1 MKIRGKLICAFLLIT
16 LMPIVLLCGTG
27 GVIYTLQMETLQ
39 GLDGEVQDVAQI
51 ISNPVQIM
59 NRMTEKSFNQLR
71 EASQT
76 QAGRFEDTEYLM
88 QWNEELQWKYSFL
101 MVKKGDT
108 FRFIG
113 NQEKFDILKQKL
125 PKDSSMTSISESG
138 TYIGGTEPFLVKQHT
153 FRFDD
158 GSDGTLFVVTLVNG
172 FLPGIRSIIIQL
184 IFSFLIIICFTA
196 SLLTLWIYRGM
207 VRPIN
212 VLKKATH
219 KMRDG
224 DLDFSI
230 KTQRE
235 DEIGMLCKD
244 FEEMRIRLKES
255 IEMRLVSE
263 REMRELV
270 SNISHDLKTPLTAI
284 EGYTEGIMDGVADT
298 PEKQEKYL
306 KIIHKKAK
314 EMAML
319 VDELSM
325 CSKIENGIV
334 PYNFRY
340 IRVGEYF
347 DDCVQEISMDLDI
360 QNISVEYT
368 NEVDRDVR
376 VEMDP
381 EQLKRVINNIV
392 GNSMKFIE
400 ADSGRIFI
408 RITEENRMD
417 KVTAFA
423 GKENVKSEKSGDN
436 IRSVFGKKEKDEKKE
451 KPIEP
456 DMIQVEFRDT
466 GKGIA
471 AEHLPHVFDRFY
483 RADAAR
489 QSSKGSGLGL
499 AISKKIIEDHGGRIW
514 AESEEGAGTSVFF
527 TLRKEMVKQEKNI

>member
-16 LMPIVLLCGTG
+16 LIPILLLCGTG

-39 GLDGEVQDVAQI
+39 ELDGDVKDVAQI

-59 NRMTEKSFNQLR
+59 NRMTEKSFDQLR
-71 EASQT
+71 EVSAAET
-76 QAGRFEDTEYLM
+76 ECLEDTEFLTK
-88 QWNEELQWKYSFL
+88 WNEELQWKYSFL

-108 FRFIG
+108 FSYIG
-113 NQEKFDILKQKL
+113 NEEKFEILKKKL
-125 PKDSSMTSISESG
+125 PSGSTTSISESG
-138 TYIGGTEPFLVKQHT
+138 TYIGGEEPFLVKQHT

-158 GSDGTLFVVTLVNG
+158 GSAGTLFVVTLVNG
-172 FLPGIRSIIIQL
+172 FLPGIRSIIFQFIL
-184 IFSFLIIICFTA
+184 SFLIIICFTA
-196 SLLTLWIYRGM
+196 SILTLWIYQGM
-207 VRPIN
+207 VRPVN

-255 IEMRLVSE
+255 IEMRLASE
-263 REMRELV
+263 QEMRELV

-319 VDELSM
+319 VDELSV

-334 PYNFRY
+334 PYNFQH
-340 IRVGEYF
+340 INVEEYF
-347 DDCVQEISMDLDI
+347 GDCMQEISMDLDI

-368 NEVDRDVR
+368 NEVDKDVR

-400 ADSGRIFI
+400 ADSGTISI
-408 RITEENRMD
+408 HIKEED
-417 KVTAFA
+417 KEDQQAATV
-423 GKENVKSEKSGDN
+423 GKEGEKAEKSGEN
-436 IRSVFGKKEKDEKKE
+436 HRSVFGKKEKEEKKE
-451 KPIEP
+451 QVMEP
-456 DMIQVEFRDT
+456 GMIQVEFRDT

-471 AEHLPHVFDRFY
+471 AENLPHVFDRFY

-514 AESEEGAGTSVFF
+514 AESEEGAGTSIFF
-527 TLRKEMVKQEKNI
+527 TLRKEMIEKE

>member
-1 MKIRGKLICAFLLIT
+1 MRIRGKLICAFLIIT
-16 LMPIVLLCGTG
+16 LIPIVLLCGTG
-27 GVIYTLQMETLQ
+27 GVIYTLQMEALPEM
-39 GLDGEVQDVAQI
+39 DGEVQDVAQV

-59 NRMTEKSFNQLR
+59 NRMTEKSFKQLR
-71 EASQT
+71 EISKT
-76 QAGRFEDTEYLM
+76 QPEYLEDTEYLK

-101 MVKKGDT
+101 VVKKEDT
-108 FRFIG
+108 FHYIG
-113 NQEKFDILKQKL
+113 NEKNFEILNKKL
-125 PKDSSMTSISESG
+125 PSVNNTTSISESG
-138 TYIGGTEPFLVKQHT
+138 TYIGGEEPFLVKQHT
-153 FRFDD
+153 FRFKD
-158 GSDGTLFVVTLVNG
+158 GNAGTLFVVTRVNG
-172 FLPGIRSIIIQL
+172 FLPGVRSIILQL

-244 FEEMRIRLKES
+244 FEEMRVRLKES
-255 IEMRLVSE
+255 IEMRLISE

-340 IRVGEYF
+340 ISVAEYF
-347 DDCVQEISMDLDI
+347 GDCVQEISMDLDI

-368 NEVDRDVR
+368 NEVDKDVR

-400 ADSGRIFI
+400 ADSGTISI
-408 RITEENRMD
+408 EITEENG
-417 KVTAFA
+417 KNELTGVE
-423 GKENVKSEKSGDN
+423 GKETERSEKTGEN
-436 IRSVFGKKEKDEKKE
+436 IRSVFGKKDKEEKKE
-451 KPIEP
+451 KPMEP
-456 DMIQVEFRDT
+456 GMIQVEFRDT

-471 AEHLPHVFDRFY
+471 TENLPHVFDRFY

-514 AESEEGAGTSVFF
+514 AESEEGVGTSIFF
-527 TLRKEMVKQEKNI
+527 TLRKEMVEKEK